1 MTGLAEPDYDATI
14 SFGLPIEPEDSQY
27 GKYRITSFHRALRND
42 MRIID
47 DAAYKAAAE
56 GGNLAPA
63 VERLRFFS
71 EILKWHAD
79 GEDELVFPAMDRV
92 APLVARGYLHDHH
105 EFDTMTEGLA
115 KITAASDALVA
126 ARETAAL
133 TAVLRIHLDKEDEY
147 LYPIL
152 RERTS
157 GEEQASIV
165 GGMASHVPPGRNPE
179 FIQWFLPLLGHNDR
193 EVWTRVVMGLMPE
206 QVLRASK
213 LSSAPLLPTIGPS

>member
-1 MTGLAEPDYDATI
+1 MVTPLDVIP
-14 SFGLPIEPEDSQY
+14 
-27 GKYRITSFHRALRND
+27 SFHRALRND

-47 DAAYKAAAE
+47 DTAYKAAA
-56 GGNLAPA
+56 GDGNLAPT

-71 EILKWHAD
+71 EILKWHAE
-79 GEDELVFPAMDRV
+79 GEDELVFPAMDKV
-92 APLVARGYLHDHH
+92 APLVAQAYLHDHH

-133 TAVLRIHLDKEDEY
+133 TAVLRIHLDKEDEH

-157 GEEQASIV
+157 LEEQTAIV
-165 GGMASHVPPGRNPE
+165 GGMAAHVPPERNPE
-179 FIQWFLPLLGHNDR
+179 FIRWFFPLLGHDDR
-193 EVWTRVVMGLMPE
+193 EMWTRVVMGLMPE
-206 QVLRASK
+206 QVFAGVK
-213 LSSAPLLPTIGPS
+213 LLIRDTITDDWAELTRRIPELNV

>member
-1 MTGLAEPDYDATI
+1 MVTPLDVIP
-14 SFGLPIEPEDSQY
+14 
-27 GKYRITSFHRALRND
+27 SFHRALRND
-42 MRIID
+42 MKLID

-56 GGNLAPA
+56 DGNLAPA

-79 GEDELVFPAMDRV
+79 GEDELVFPAMDKV
-92 APLVARGYLHDHH
+92 APLVAQAYLHDHN
-105 EFDTMTEGLA
+105 EFEMMTEGLA

-133 TAVLRIHLDKEDEY
+133 TAVLRIHLDKEDEH

-157 GEEQASIV
+157 LEEQTAIV
-165 GGMASHVPPGRNPE
+165 GGMAAHVPPERNPE
-179 FIQWFLPLLGHNDR
+179 FIRWLFPLLGHDDR
-193 EVWTRVVMGLMPE
+193 EMWTRVVMGLMPE
-206 QVLRASK
+206 QVFAGVK
-213 LSSAPLLPTIGPS
+213 LLVRETITDDWSELTRRIPELAD

>member
-1 MTGLAEPDYDATI
+1 MKL
-14 SFGLPIEPEDSQY
+14 
-27 GKYRITSFHRALRND
+27 
-42 MRIID
+42 ID
-47 DAAYKAAAE
+47 DAAYRAAA
-56 GGNLAPA
+56 GDGNLAPA

-79 GEDELVFPAMDRV
+79 GEDELVFPAMDKV
-92 APLVARGYLHDHH
+92 APLVAQGYLHDHH

-152 RERTS
+152 KGRTS
-157 GEEQASIV
+157 LEEQSAIV
-165 GGMASHVPPGRNPE
+165 GGMAAHVPPERNPE
-179 FIQWFLPLLGHNDR
+179 FIRWLFTLLGHDDR
-193 EVWTRVVMGLMPE
+193 EMWTRVVMGLMPE
-206 QVLRASK
+206 QVFAGVKTLIRG
-213 LSSAPLLPTIGPS
+213 TITDDWAELTRRIPELDV

>member
-1 MTGLAEPDYDATI
+1 MVTPLDVIPA
-14 SFGLPIEPEDSQY
+14 
-27 GKYRITSFHRALRND
+27 FHRALRND

-56 GGNLAPA
+56 DGNLAPA

-79 GEDELVFPAMDRV
+79 GEDELVFPAMDKV
-92 APLVARGYLHDHH
+92 APLVAQAYLHDHG
-105 EFDTMTEGLA
+105 EFDMMTEGLA

-157 GEEQASIV
+157 LEEQSAIV
-165 GGMASHVPPGRNPE
+165 GGMAAHVPPERNPE
-179 FIQWFLPLLGHNDR
+179 FIRWFFPLLGHDDR
-193 EVWTRVVMGLMPE
+193 EMWTRVVMGLMPE
-206 QVLRASK
+206 QVFAGVKTLIRDTINDDWAELTRRIPE
-213 LSSAPLLPTIGPS
+213 LSV

>member
-1 MTGLAEPDYDATI
+1 MVMPLDVIP
-14 SFGLPIEPEDSQY
+14 
-27 GKYRITSFHRALRND
+27 SFHQAFRND
-42 MRIID
+42 MKLID
-47 DAAYKAAAE
+47 EAAYKAAAE
-56 GGNLAPA
+56 DGDLAPV

-79 GEDELVFPAMDRV
+79 GKDELVFPAMDKV
-92 APLVARGYLHDHH
+92 APLVAQGYVHDHN

-133 TAVLRIHLDKEDEY
+133 TAVLRIHLDKEDEQ

-157 GEEQASIV
+157 LEEQTAIV
-165 GGMASHVPPGRNPE
+165 GGMAAHVPPDRNPE
-179 FIQWFLPLLGHNDR
+179 FIRWFFPLLGHDDR
-193 EVWTRVVMGLMPE
+193 EMWTRVVMGLMPE
-206 QVLRASK
+206 QVFAGVKVLIRETITDDWAELTRRIPE
-213 LSSAPLLPTIGPS
+213 LSV